1 MSQESSVE
9 VGYVKYHT
17 SKAECSI
24 GVSLVEESR
33 EENSSNAEED
43 RKLMTQNFLRL
54 SKIVDKLSNDMNEK
68 DLKVER
74 LEKKIEELSSLPERH
89 RSILNDESELVI
101 EKKNMRSFGRLSSLT
116 NDMLMSGSNGISSS
130 NILNDEGYL
139 LPSSGKKIFH
149 DKSEPKSSISSDYLK
164 SLSSRRTSF
173 LASMNISNNSKE
185 SSRKYAAAS
194 RVLSTLPGKR
204 NSFLATIDLEDECL
218 EDDAD
223 MEKVLEE
230 NEQFRKSLDKVS
242 VEKLEEDIFSLMMV
256 SKVFTRSWWFGM
268 SCIFLQSTLC
278 FMILFD
284 QIVTTNNSTPFNIP
298 IKVRTVV
305 RVGQFFGLLVNLV
318 TQTDVYEALKVFDVF
333 RKKVRFCCHIFVGFS
348 CGSIHPDYFI
358 PCHII
363 L

>member
-9 VGYVKYHT
+9 VGYVKYHIN
-17 SKAECSI
+17 KAECSI

-33 EENSSNAEED
+33 EENSSNAEEE

-54 SKIVDKLSNDMNEK
+54 SKIVDKLSNDIKEK
-68 DLKVER
+68 DLKVEK
-74 LEKKIEELSSLPERH
+74 LEKKIEELSSLPER
-89 RSILNDESELVI
+89 DESELVI

-130 NILNDEGYL
+130 NIVNDEGYL

-298 IKVRTVV
+298 IKVRTFV

-333 RKKVRFCCHIFVGFS
+333 RKKVRFCCPIFVGFS
-348 CGSIHPDYFI
+348 CESIHLDYFI